1 MYTEHYLT
9 GIRDTYDR
17 FLSDNGSFEELFED
31 LNCIESFAKKDID
44 LSPEEY
50 TLICNIQKFVKL
62 CKCKYIDKDTI
73 VAECDKNGVKL

>member
-1 MYTEHYLT
+1 MVHLKNYLK
-9 GIRDTYDR
+9 I
-17 FLSDNGSFEELFED
+17 LIA
-31 LNCIESFAKKDID
+31 LNHSQKKDID

>member
-31 LNCIESFAKKDID
+31 LTRVETFAKKDVD
-44 LSPEEY
+44 LSYEEY
-50 TLICNIQKFVKL
+50 MLICNIQKFVKL

-73 VAECDKNGVKL
+73 VTEYDENGVKL